1 MKTATLKSATPKAL
15 RTFLFASA
23 CAAAL
28 TLQPAFADD
37 KLAPPAGPKPEHC
50 PMMEHG
56 DHAAHVQQ
64 KLDELGQKLHLKDN
78 QQSAWKEYRGYITE
92 ASAEHTKMMGDHG
105 KDMHEKMSN
114 LPAPERLQKAADK
127 MREGADALDKLAKRT
142 ATFYKTL
149 SPEQQTIFDLYAHQ
163 MHGGMHMMQKH
174 HE

>member
-56 DHAAHVQQ
+56 DHAAHVQH

-78 QQSAWKEYRGYITE
+78 QQSAWKDYRGYITE